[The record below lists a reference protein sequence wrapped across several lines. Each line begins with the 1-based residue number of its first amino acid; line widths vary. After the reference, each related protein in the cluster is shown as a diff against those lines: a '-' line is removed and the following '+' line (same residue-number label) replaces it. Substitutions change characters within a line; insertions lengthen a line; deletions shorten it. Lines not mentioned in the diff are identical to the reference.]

1 MRLRNEVKLKGID
14 KLKHEKQ
21 SRETIDTL
29 ERMDRLGSNRD
40 STRVPFRK

>member
-1 MRLRNEVKLKGID
+1 MRLRKEAKVKAIDELK
-14 KLKHEKQ
+14 EE